1 MQISKIQVQR
11 IDGPRVLADYT
22 RKSQDR
28 DGTEHGIGSQHL
40 ENQDFADDQ
49 ELGEITRTYSDNDI
63 SARDEDA
70 YRPDYERLLVDM
82 SNGQV
87 GKLIIWD
94 ATRLHRRVDQAH
106 AFVRHALTY
115 DVRVYSRARGGEYNF
130 RTAAGRADFIRDTVN
145 AEQESDL
152 KGERVAVARKRQARN
167 GDYGGGVRPFGW
179 GVDTGRVRSVCINP
193 KAPTMERR
201 YEDRP
206 VLDMNQHNPE
216 EAEEIRSWKSDLLAG
231 VPMNQVLRSL
241 AERGVLTVSQK
252 DGRKLRRNGK
262 ILQPQGWG
270 RKTIQQI
277 LIHPRTAG
285 HQVYRGEIIRKNAL
299 PAIITEDERQALIAM
314 FADPKRRTGPG
325 NTPKW
330 LVSRIMQCP
339 VCDDGPTMTVRYNSQ
354 GIAVYRCVMGGHCST
369 PAEETDR
376 WVETVMIERL
386 SRPDLAD
393 LLPQRATVDVA
404 ALRAEVIAIEAR
416 KKNAGKMYARGGID
430 EETFQDTCEEADRLI
445 AEINEQLKAAAGESP
460 LAVFITSDDTAATW
474 AGLSRGRKR
483 EIITLLATVT
493 AVPIGRGRRKTRP
506 PINERVIIDP
516 IPVRAAAA

>member
-1 MQISKIQVQR
+1 MQISKIRVQR
-11 IDGPRVLADYT
+11 IDGPRELADYA

-28 DGTEHGIGSQHL
+28 DGTEHGVSSQHL

-82 SNGQV
+82 STGQV
-87 GKLIIWD
+87 GKLIIFD

-106 AFVRHALTY
+106 AFIRHALTY
-115 DVRVYSRARGGEYNF
+115 DVRLYSRARGGEYNF
-130 RTAAGRADFIRDTVN
+130 KTAAGRADFIRDTVN

-152 KGERVAVARKRQARN
+152 KGERVALARKRQARN
-167 GDYGGGVRPFGW
+167 GDYGGGVRPYGW

-193 KAPTMERR
+193 KAPTMERQ
-201 YEDRP
+201 YENRP
-206 VLDMNQHNPE
+206 VLDMGQHNTE
-216 EAEEIRSWKSDLLAG
+216 EAEEITSWKSDLLSG

-252 DGRKLRRNGK
+252 DARKLRRDGK
-262 ILQPQGWG
+262 TVEAKGWNS
-270 RKTIQQI
+270 KTVQQI
-277 LIHPRTAG
+277 LTHPRTAG

-299 PAIITEDERQALIAM
+299 PAIITEDERQALIDL
-314 FADPKRRTGPG
+314 FTDPKRRTAPG

-330 LVSRIMQCP
+330 LVSLIMKCP
-339 VCDDGPTMTVRYNSQ
+339 VCNDGTTMTVRNNSQ
-354 GIAVYRCVMGGHCST
+354 GLPIYRCRAGGHCST

-376 WVETVMIERL
+376 WVEAVMIERL

-430 EETFQDTCEEADRLI
+430 EETFQETCEEADRLVSG
-445 AEINEQLKAAAGESP
+445 INEQLKAATGESP
-460 LAVFITSDDTAATW
+460 LAVFLTSDDTAATW
-474 AGLSRGRKR
+474 ASLSRGRKR

-493 AVPIGRGRRKTRP
+493 AVPIGRGRRKSLP

-516 IPVRAAAA
+516 VTPYATA

>member
-1 MQISKIQVQR
+1 MQISKIRVQR
-11 IDGPRVLADYT
+11 VDGPRELADYA

-28 DGTEHGIGSQHL
+28 DGTEHGTSSQHL

-49 ELGEITRTYSDNDI
+49 ELGEITRTYSDNDV

-82 SNGQV
+82 SKGQV

-167 GDYGGGVRPFGW
+167 GDYGGGVRPYGW
-179 GVDTGRVRSVCINP
+179 GVDTGRVRSVCVNP

-206 VLDMNQHNPE
+206 VLNMQLHNAE
-216 EAEEIRSWKSDLLAG
+216 EAEEIKSWAKDLLSG
-231 VPMNQVLRSL
+231 VAMNQILLSL

-252 DGRKLRRNGK
+252 DGRRLHRQGK
-262 ILQPQGWG
+262 AVESRGWNS
-270 RKTIQQI
+270 RTLVQI
-277 LIHPRTAG
+277 LTHPRTAG

-299 PAIITEDERQALIAM
+299 PAIITEDERQALIAL
-314 FADPKRRTGPG
+314 FADPKRRTARG
-325 NTPKW
+325 NTPRW
-330 LVSRIMQCP
+330 LASLIMQCGI
-339 VCDDGPTMTVRYNSQ
+339 CRDGTTMSVRKNSQ
-354 GIAVYRCVMGGHCST
+354 GLAIYECRKAGHCST
-369 PAEETDR
+369 PAEEADR
-376 WVETVMIERL
+376 WIETVMIERL
-386 SRPDLAD
+386 SRPDLAE
-393 LLPQRATVDVA
+393 LLPQRATVDA
-404 ALRAEVIAIEAR
+404 PALRAQVIAIEAR
-416 KKNAGKMYARGGID
+416 KKTAAKMFARDAID
-430 EETFQDTCEEADRLI
+430 EETFEETCEEADRLI
-445 AEINEQLKAAAGESP
+445 DGINETLKAAAGESP
-460 LAVFITSDDTAATW
+460 LAPFITSDDPAATW
-474 AGLSRGRKR
+474 EGLTRGRKR
-483 EIITLLATVT
+483 EIISMLATVT
-493 AVPIGRGRRKTRP
+493 ALPIGRGRRKVAP
-506 PINERVIIDP
+506 LIADRVIIE
-516 IPVRAAAA
+516 PVKPRAA